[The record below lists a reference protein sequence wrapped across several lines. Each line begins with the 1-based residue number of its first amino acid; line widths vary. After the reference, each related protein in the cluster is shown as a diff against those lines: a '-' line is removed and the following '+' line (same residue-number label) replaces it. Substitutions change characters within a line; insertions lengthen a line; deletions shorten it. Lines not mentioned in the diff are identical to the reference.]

1 MTTRGFLAVA
11 ALFPALL
18 AACASG
24 PKRAKPGLTQKGL
37 ASWYGA
43 DFHGR
48 PTASGE
54 TYDMHRISAAHRT
67 LPLGTTVK
75 VKNLDNGRTLQV
87 PITDR
92 GPFVGG
98 RILDLSRAAAEA
110 LGMLEAGL
118 ARVRI
123 TVLEGPAVADLRVQV
138 GAFRDRANADRL
150 ARELRDLSGVV
161 VASVGGLYR
170 VQVPV
175 RGNAKSPEALQ
186 KQLRRRGLDSVLVP
200 AGSQPPR
207 SKT

>member
-1 MTTRGFLAVA
+1 
-11 ALFPALL
+11 
-18 AACASG
+18 
-24 PKRAKPGLTQKGL
+24 
-37 ASWYGA
+37 
-43 DFHGR
+43 
-48 PTASGE
+48 
-54 TYDMHRISAAHRT
+54 
-67 LPLGTTVK
+67 
-75 VKNLDNGRTLQV
+75 
-87 PITDR
+87 
-92 GPFVGG
+92 GG